1 MKKLI
6 LLALV
11 CAMAGACSKDS
22 DSEDRLRKATVKG
35 AVMAYQSAGRVRGAR
50 TGSDFSGFNTV
61 DAAGNVKPIR
71 FITDRGDTLDMQI
84 SAVKSLSERYM
95 LLKGSFH
102 KPQDLR
108 FYYNTLLVDVN
119 TEYIYAIEGVKNLYE
134 DLPVFSDD
142 YGCWYFVSS
151 GTVVKLNASNPDNL
165 TVESCLAE
173 GQSANRYWVSADGVI
188 YYEYGLN
195 SKFKCPG
202 GRTYTF
208 EELLGVSSASVFC
221 GHSGVFYA
229 AAGDIYKISLQGPN
243 ILQAQVVW
251 ESDLETWNSV
261 YAPYDKVYCPNP
273 KRKEHIAVNNNS
285 LYVFNEE
292 LNEMRKIEQSESIP
306 FIREYCG
313 WESASWTNAFVTSE
327 SLFIF
332 DESYKKLYQISLA
345 DYSVHTIDM
354 VQAGYEITPT
364 TLSCNLTSPGLS
376 FAGLRY
382 ADGKNVVGMIN
393 EDGSIMANERTATD
407 TPIVSL
413 VRLN

>member
-1 MKKLI
+1 M
-6 LLALV
+6 
-11 CAMAGACSKDS
+11 
-22 DSEDRLRKATVKG
+22 
-35 AVMAYQSAGRVRGAR
+35 
-50 TGSDFSGFNTV
+50 
-61 DAAGNVKPIR
+61 
-71 FITDRGDTLDMQI
+71 
-84 SAVKSLSERYM
+84 
-95 LLKGSFH
+95 
-102 KPQDLR
+102 
-108 FYYNTLLVDVN
+108 
-119 TEYIYAIEGVKNLYE
+119 
-134 DLPVFSDD
+134 
-142 YGCWYFVSS
+142 
-151 GTVVKLNASNPDNL
+151 
-165 TVESCLAE
+165 
-173 GQSANRYWVSADGVI
+173 
-188 YYEYGLN
+188 
-195 SKFKCPG
+195 
-202 GRTYTF
+202 
-208 EELLGVSSASVFC
+208 
-221 GHSGVFYA
+221 
-229 AAGDIYKISLQGPN
+229 
-243 ILQAQVVW
+243 QAQVVW

-313 WESASWTNAFVTSE
+313 WESASWTNAFVTPE

>member
-1 MKKLI
+1 
-6 LLALV
+6 
-11 CAMAGACSKDS
+11 MAGACSKELDV
-22 DSEDRLRKATVKG
+22 RLRKATVKG
-35 AVMAYQSAGRVRGAR
+35 AVMAYQSSGGTRATRA
-50 TGSDFSGFNTV
+50 GSDYFSGFNTV
-61 DAAGNVKPIR
+61 DAAGNVRPIR
-71 FITDRGDTLDMQI
+71 FITDRGDTLDMRI
-84 SAVKSLSERYM
+84 SAVQSLSEKYLLLDGFFEM
-95 LLKGSFH
+95 LVNDH
-102 KPQDLR
+102 QVV
-108 FYYNTLLVDVN
+108 YNVLLVDLN
-119 TEYIYAIEGVKNLYE
+119 TEYVYGIKGVKDLYE

-165 TVESCLAE
+165 TVEPCLAE
-173 GQSANRYWVSADGVI
+173 GQQAKKYWVNANGVI
-188 YYEYGLN
+188 YYEDWDGN

-229 AAGDIYKISLQGPN
+229 AAGNIYKISLQGSN
-243 ILQAQVVW
+243 TLQAQVVW

-285 LYVFNEE
+285 NSLYVFNEE

-313 WESASWTNAFVTSE
+313 WESARWTNAFVTSE

-345 DYSVHTIDM
+345 DYSVHMVDM
-354 VQAGYEITPT
+354 VQAGYEVGQGTV
-364 TLSCNLTSPGLS
+364 SCSLDSPGLS
-376 FAGLRY
+376 FAGLCY

-393 EDGSIMANERTATD
+393 EDGTITANEKTATD